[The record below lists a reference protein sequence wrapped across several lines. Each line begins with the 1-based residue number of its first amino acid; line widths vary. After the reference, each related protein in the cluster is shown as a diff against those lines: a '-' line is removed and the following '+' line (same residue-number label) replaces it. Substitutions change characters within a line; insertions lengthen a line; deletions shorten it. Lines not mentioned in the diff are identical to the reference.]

1 MEKKGN
7 ADDADWADEKKIKKW
22 KGGKIINGKKGERG

>member
-7 ADDADWADEKKIKKW
+7 ADDADWADKKKIKK
-22 KGGKIINGKKGERG
+22 GKDEK